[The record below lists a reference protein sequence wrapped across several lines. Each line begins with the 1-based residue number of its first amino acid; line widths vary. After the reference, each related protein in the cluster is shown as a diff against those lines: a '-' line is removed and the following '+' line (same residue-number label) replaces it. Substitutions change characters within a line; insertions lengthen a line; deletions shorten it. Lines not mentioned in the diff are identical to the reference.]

1 MAFRNFGEA
10 LPAGGFSGLFDVTEL
25 PAELKVSYWIWVI
38 GGLLGLLGGAIGGTG
53 APLMD
58 ARRRFRATP
67 PISKAENPLPAAF
80 PQVGPPLEYLS

>member
-53 APLMD
+53 RP
-58 ARRRFRATP
+58 
-67 PISKAENPLPAAF
+67 
-80 PQVGPPLEYLS
+80 